1 MNAPEITAGALAKLE
16 AHERSIGRLYQAFA
30 ERFPEQAAFWSHLAR
45 EQEDYARRVE
55 SLRDRMQD
63 DPTDSVAGEFP
74 TSAVEQAIACVE
86 DLTVK
91 AARAGFKPLNAVAAA
106 LSAEAELL
114 INGCFQTF
122 ETDRSETKAI
132 LRLLETK
139 SRSHC
144 MVLRQAWQVARGR
157 SGRPMNQ
164 SVCDRKP
171 RARAHI
177 LRDRPAGNCQ
187 DQPHCI

>member
-16 AHERSIGRLYQAFA
+16 AHERSIGHLYQAFA
-30 ERFPEQAAFWSHLAR
+30 QRFPEQAAFWSRLAR
-45 EQEDYARRVE
+45 EQKACARRVE
-55 SLRDRMQD
+55 SLRGRMQN
-63 DPTDSVAGEFP
+63 DPTDSVKGGSS
-74 TSAVEQAIACVE
+74 TSAVEEAIACVE

-91 AARAGFKPLNAVAAA
+91 AARADFTPLKAVAAA

-114 INGCFQTF
+114 VNGCFQAF
-122 ETDRSETKAI
+122 ETDRSETKGT

-157 SGRPMNQ
+157 SGRLTNQ
-164 SVCDRKP
+164 RVCDRKP
-171 RARAHI
+171 RGTAQI

-187 DQPHCI
+187 DQPHCL